1 MGDEEEFIM
10 ATVATKPLTA
20 EEFYALPE
28 PTDGTKLEL
37 VKGEIVAMPGP
48 GLEHGEIQ
56 LSLGALIKNFLR
68 LHKLGRVVTESGIIT
83 ERDEDTTRGPDI
95 SYYSKERLPLEKRVV
110 KYHDLPP
117 DLCVEIISPS
127 NAKKDL
133 RDKIQEYFAVGVRM
147 VWLVDPEGRSVTVL
161 TSPKKGSTLY
171 DDSEL
176 DGDDVLPGFTCKV
189 SEIFE

>member
-1 MGDEEEFIM
+1 M

-20 EEFYALPE
+20 EEFYELPE

-37 VKGEIVAMPGP
+37 VKGEVIAMPGP

-56 LSLGALIKNFLR
+56 GNVYFQIKVFL
-68 LHKLGRVVTESGIIT
+68 KTKKIGRVFVDSGVIT

-110 KYHDLPP
+110 KYNELPP
-117 DLCVEIISPS
+117 DLCVEVVSPS
-127 NAKKDL
+127 NTKKEL

-147 VWLVDPEGRSVTVL
+147 VWLVDPEDRSVTVL

-176 DGDDVLPGFTCKV
+176 DGDEVLPGFICKV